1 MAQTVTHLS
10 RDRLIQVLKQHRDSG
25 ISYPVPADH
34 ELARGRGDCVLEILA
49 VSDESRHGRPPASVT
64 WSVHPRD
71 GRFYDAGAA
80 IGNTPV
86 DQLCNRFPF
95 LFEEP
100 ELVEW
105 PGAARPIGVKK
116 A

>member
-1 MAQTVTHLS
+1 MAQTVTLLS
-10 RDRLIQVLKQHRDSG
+10 RDRLIQELKRHRDSG
-25 ISYPVPADH
+25 IGYPVPADH
-34 ELARGRGDCVLEILA
+34 ELARGQGDCVLEILV
-49 VSDESRHGRPPASVT
+49 VSDESRHGRPASVT

-80 IGNTPV
+80 IGNTSV

-100 ELVEW
+100 ERAGW
-105 PGAARPIGVKK
+105 PGTVRPSDVKI

>member
-1 MAQTVTHLS
+1 MAQTVTLLS
-10 RDRLIQVLKQHRDSG
+10 RDRLIQELKRYRDSG

-34 ELARGRGDCVLEILA
+34 ELARGRGDCVLEILV
-49 VSDESRHGRPPASVT
+49 VSDESRYGRPASVT

-86 DQLCNRFPF
+86 DQLGCRFPF

-100 ELVEW
+100 ELV
-105 PGAARPIGVKK
+105 GAVRPSGVKE

>member
-1 MAQTVTHLS
+1 MAQTVTLLS
-10 RDRLIQVLKQHRDSG
+10 RDRLIQELKRHLDCG
-25 ISYPVPADH
+25 ISYPVPTEH
-34 ELARGRGDCVLEILA
+34 ELARGRDNCVLEILA
-49 VSDESRHGRPPASVT
+49 IRMDDRDGWPAASVT

-80 IGNTPV
+80 TGNTPI
-86 DQLCNRFPF
+86 DRLCSRFPF

-100 ELVEW
+100 AYMGWVERERL
-105 PGAARPIGVKK
+105 AGVKK

>member
-1 MAQTVTHLS
+1 MAQTVTLLS
-10 RDRLIQVLKQHRDSG
+10 RDRLIQELKRHRDSG
-25 ISYPVPADH
+25 ISYPVPAAH

-100 ELVEW
+100 ELVGW
-105 PGAARPIGVKK
+105 PGAARSIGVKK

>member
-10 RDRLIQVLKQHRDSG
+10 RDRLIQELKRHRDSG
-25 ISYPVPADH
+25 IGYPVPADH
-34 ELARGRGDCVLEILA
+34 ELARGQGDCVLEILV
-49 VSDESRHGRPPASVT
+49 VSDESRHGRPASVT

-80 IGNTPV
+80 IGNTSV

-100 ELVEW
+100 ERAGW
-105 PGAARPIGVKK
+105 PRTVRPSDVKI

>member
-1 MAQTVTHLS
+1 MAQTVTLLS
-10 RDRLIQVLKQHRDSG
+10 RDRLIQELKRHRDSG

-49 VSDESRHGRPPASVT
+49 VSDESRHGRPASVT

-80 IGNTPV
+80 IGNTSV

-100 ELVEW
+100 ERAGW
-105 PGAARPIGVKK
+105 PGTVRPSDVKI

>member
-10 RDRLIQVLKQHRDSG
+10 RDRLIQELKRHRDSG
-25 ISYPVPADH
+25 IGYPVPADH
-34 ELARGRGDCVLEILA
+34 ELARGQGDCVLEILV
-49 VSDESRHGRPPASVT
+49 VSDESRHGRPASVT

-80 IGNTPV
+80 IGNTSV

-100 ELVEW
+100 ERAGW
-105 PGAARPIGVKK
+105 PGTVRPSDVKI